1 MATHKVIQISSNGAQ
16 SEYSGKA
23 TSAGAGDAG
32 EFPILD
38 GTGKLDVTFMPN
50 GFGSD
55 VTVLVAGEALSA
67 GDFVYVTGAGTA
79 MKADATAFAKRAMG
93 YVLSSVTNGGN
104 ASVYFDE
111 SNSSLSGLTPGGMY
125 YLSATSGLA
134 TLTAPTN
141 SGQFV
146 QELGIATSATSL
158 HVNIKTP
165 ILRA

>member
-1 MATHKVIQISSNGAQ
+1 MATHKVIQISSTGAQ
-16 SEYSGKA
+16 SEYAGKS

-32 EFPILD
+32 EFTILD
-38 GTGKLDVTFMPN
+38 GSGKLDITLMPN
-50 GFGSD
+50 GVGADSI
-55 VTVLVAGEALSA
+55 TATAGEALAA
-67 GDFVYVTGAGTA
+67 GDFVYINGSGGVL
-79 MKADATAFAKRAMG
+79 KADATTFAKRAMG
-93 YVLSSVTNGGN
+93 YVL
-104 ASVYFDE
+104 ASVLNAGTATVFFDE

-134 TLTAPTN
+134 TLTSPTT